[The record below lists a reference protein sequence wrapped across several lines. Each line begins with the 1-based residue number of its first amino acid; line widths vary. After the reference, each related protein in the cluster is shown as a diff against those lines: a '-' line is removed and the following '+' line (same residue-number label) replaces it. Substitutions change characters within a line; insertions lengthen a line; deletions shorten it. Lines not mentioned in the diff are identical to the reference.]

1 MFCKK
6 GVLRNFAKSTENTCS
21 RVSFLKKRLW
31 HGCFPV
37 NFYEIFL
44 TEQLRWLLLKNL
56 FTHSISVKTKG
67 ESKEIKQKWKRPK
80 YFVNTKMLR
89 YFIIVFP
96 LLSVG
101 FSFKDTGNLQQS
113 VYCFQMLTI
122 IQTFDFKGFI

>member
-56 FTHSISVKTKG
+56 FTHSISEKTKG
-67 ESKEIKQKWKRPK
+67 
-80 YFVNTKMLR
+80 
-89 YFIIVFP
+89 FP
-96 LLSVG
+96 LNKSSKNGKDLNTLIILKSCVASLLHFHYCGLVSLS
-101 FSFKDTGNLQQS
+101 KT
-113 VYCFQMLTI
+113 LTI
-122 IQTFDFKGFI
+122 HNSLFTVFTWSRLFKRLI